1 MDKIIFGRR
10 LKAERIK
17 SGYTQEELSLKLK
30 VSKTSITMYE
40 QGKRFPR
47 DTVLSEISKLLNV
60 SIDYLMGTIDNPKLS
75 DAQTSLRI
83 SSGNAELKNTSPS
96 QFIPM
101 FESAA
106 AGVGAEPLEQP
117 VGYMSRPQNSIGDM
131 WVTIRGNSMEPRIY
145 DGDQVLVDKSAC
157 IKNGDPVVAI
167 VDGKVFCKYYYED
180 DDGKI
185 TLYSQ
190 TAKYPP
196 MHLNTE
202 IQFIII
208 GKVVGFFGKM

>member
-17 SGYTQEELSLKLK
+17 SGYTQEELAIKLK

-47 DTVLSEISKLLNV
+47 DTVLSDISKILKV
-60 SIDYLMGTIDNPKLS
+60 SIDYLMGNSDNPKLNRS
-75 DAQTSLRI
+75 AEGETI
-83 SSGNAELKNTSPS
+83 SCGNAEFKGNNS
-96 QFIPM
+96 QLIPM

-106 AGVGAEPLEQP
+106 AGIGAEPLEQP
-117 VGYMSRPQNSIGDM
+117 IGYMSRPQNSIGDM

-145 DGDQVLVDKSAC
+145 DGDQVLVDKSAS
-157 IKNGDPVVAI
+157 INNGDPVVAI
-167 VDGKVFCKYYYED
+167 VDGKVFCKYYYKD
-180 DDGKI
+180 DRGKI

-196 MHLNTE
+196 IYLNGE